1 MIILNCLL
9 LGLQVESLHSQAEI
23 RRNTHRKEDLC
34 LHPAWS
40 NTNSLL
46 KSSRD
51 IGNGPIQF
59 VSGTTDSVM
68 IDKKITTAESGMDE
82 GSSFRF
88 LKCKKCKTYIGK
100 QYKTTTQEFDHLRNY
115 FSFDVNLIT
124 CYQIGSCDKESDIPQ
139 NDSILEVPT
148 ARSLQKSIHQLQALV
163 IEMADKVVKIEERL
177 ENKTS
182 NPKVSQASPRYML
195 SSPQKHLSRNGNP
208 VTRRFPL
215 ESESVESESESESE
229 GNAFVA
235 ENQYQASRRKGP
247 QKRKR

>member
-1 MIILNCLL
+1 MKMAVMSNGKTDSLDSIDMDPDPEETPYVVQCIACNSIISDSNQCVATDETLKVFTVNC
-9 LGLQVESLHSQAEI
+9 
-23 RRNTHRKEDLC
+23 
-34 LHPAWS
+34 
-40 NTNSLL
+40 
-46 KSSRD
+46 
-51 IGNGPIQF
+51 
-59 VSGTTDSVM
+59 TTDSVM